1 MKITTLIVVYL
12 VITLLISLVTLLL
25 KTQKL
30 NKFDKTFSI
39 TMVIVGLILYIAL
52 FFKIV
57 WLVDVL
63 HYIILFSFI
72 CSLNFEN
79 KLLMSIWILFSLM
92 LFFMWGLFGSCPLNE
107 LSVTAINKYDTLIE
121 CGVSL
126 ILIILIIKIMS
137 KRNIKV

>member
-63 HYIILFSFI
+63 HYIIFFSFI
-72 CSLNFEN
+72 FSLNFEN
-79 KLLMSIWILFSLM
+79 KQLMLIWILFCLI
-92 LFFMWGLFGSCPLNE
+92 LFFMWELFGSCPLDE
-107 LSVTAINKYDTLIE
+107 ISVTSINKYGNLVE
-121 CGVSL
+121 LGASL
-126 ILIILIIKIMS
+126 ILIISIIKIMS